1 MSRISKLFEPNQICF
16 HTMSPD
22 EGGCVLLYFHSVS
35 ASEGCPISIVLPSYF
50 HSIFPYF
57 CPMNYLSVENL
68 SKAFGE
74 RKLFSNISFGISQ
87 GQKIALVGIN
97 GAGKSTLMK
106 IIMGL
111 EIPDTG
117 QVALN
122 NTVKIA
128 YVHQNPVFDSNLSIY
143 QTIFDQSNSEVLR
156 VIEEYHKAMLDSERG
171 IDNSDKMAKLFEQMD
186 ALQAWDFEYQV
197 KEVLGKLGLHDTD
210 LPVGN
215 LSGGQRK
222 RVALAKA
229 ILEKPDLLLLDE
241 PTNHLDLET
250 IEWLEDYLA
259 KANLAIFMVTHDR
272 YFLEK
277 VTNEILELDQGKIH
291 RYQGNYGYF
300 LDKKAERMQIEDI
313 EIEKAKSLY
322 KKELDWIRRQPKARG
337 TKAKYRVDAFEET
350 KEKAFTKREERD
362 IELSVS
368 TQRLGNKILEID
380 KISKS
385 YGEKKLI
392 EEFSYIF
399 KKKDRIGIVGP
410 NGAGKTTFL
419 QMITGLIEP
428 DQGKVTQGQTTL
440 FGYYRQ
446 EEDRFDEE
454 KRLIDVVKEV
464 AEVVTLNKGQTITVG
479 QFLNQFG
486 FPPKQ
491 QFTPIGKMSGG
502 ERRRLQLLMVL
513 IRNPN
518 FLILDEPTNDLD
530 LMTLNILE
538 EFLDTFPGCLIIVSH
553 DRYFMDRL
561 VEHLFVF
568 EGEGV
573 IRDFPGNYTDYREW
587 EKEESTKYQVSSTKT
602 IEARDK
608 SQETKEEKKV
618 EEAEKSVSKIKASYK
633 QKQEFKKTNEQIAKL
648 EGEKEKI
655 TAQIG
660 AGIEDHEELLKLSN
674 RIAEIDSELEGLE
687 MIWLEL
693 SELEGI
699 ED

>member
-1 MSRISKLFEPNQICF
+1 
-16 HTMSPD
+16 
-22 EGGCVLLYFHSVS
+22 
-35 ASEGCPISIVLPSYF
+35 
-50 HSIFPYF
+50 
-57 CPMNYLSVENL
+57 
-68 SKAFGE
+68 
-74 RKLFSNISFGISQ
+74 
-87 GQKIALVGIN
+87 
-97 GAGKSTLMK
+97 MK

-111 EIPDTG
+111 EIPETG

-122 NTVKIA
+122 QSVKIA
-128 YVHQNPVFDSNLSIY
+128 YVHQNPVFEANLSIY
-143 QTIFDQSNSEVLR
+143 QTIFDQSNSEILQ
-156 VIEEYHKAMLDSERG
+156 VIESYHKAMLDAERG
-171 IDNSDKMAKLFEQMD
+171 IDNSDQMSKLFEKMD

-197 KEVLGKLGLHDTD
+197 KEVLGKLGLHDTE

-250 IEWLEDYLA
+250 IEWLEDYLS
-259 KANLAIFMVTHDR
+259 KANLALFMVTHDR

-362 IELSVS
+362 IELTVS
-368 TQRLGNKILEID
+368 TQRLGNKILEIEKIGKSFDD
-380 KISKS
+380 KTLVKD
-385 YGEKKLI
+385 
-392 EEFSYIF
+392 FSYIF
-399 KKKDRIGIVGP
+399 KKKDRIGIIGP

-419 QMITGLIEP
+419 KMITGLLDP
-428 DQGKVTQGQTTL
+428 DQGKVTAGQTTA

-454 KRLIDVVKEV
+454 KRLIDVVKDI
-464 AEVVTLNKGQTITVG
+464 AEVVVLDKGQTITVS
-479 QFLNQFG
+479 QFLTQFG

-502 ERRRLQLLMVL
+502 ERRRLQLLLVL
-513 IRNPN
+513 IKNPN

-573 IRDFPGNYTDYREW
+573 IRDFPGNYTDFREW
-587 EKEESTKYQVSSTKT
+587 EAENEDQKT
-602 IEARDK
+602 TTGT
-608 SQETKEEKKV
+608 QPKV
-618 EEAEKSVSKIKASYK
+618 EPKTEPVVLPEISGAASPKLKASYK
-633 QKQEFKKTNEQIAKL
+633 QKQEFKQLNDTIAKL
-648 EGEKEKI
+648 EAEKATVTEQITVGTADVSQLLTWTNRLQAIDGEL
-655 TAQIG
+655 
-660 AGIEDHEELLKLSN
+660 EELELS
-674 RIAEIDSELEGLE
+674 
-687 MIWLEL
+687 WLEL
-693 SELEGI
+693 SELDGI
-699 ED
+699 SD

>member
-1 MSRISKLFEPNQICF
+1 
-16 HTMSPD
+16 
-22 EGGCVLLYFHSVS
+22 VLEDLGTLYFVL
-35 ASEGCPISIVLPSYF
+35 GTTVLISTLF
-50 HSIFPYF
+50 LLALFFPYF
-57 CPMNYLSVENL
+57 CGMNYLSVENL

-74 RKLFSNISFGISQ
+74 RKLFSNISFGIAQ

-122 NTVKIA
+122 QSVKIA
-128 YVHQNPVFDSNLSIY
+128 YVHQNPVFEANLSIY
-143 QTIFDQSNSEVLR
+143 QTIFDQSNSEILQ
-156 VIEEYHKAMLDSERG
+156 VIESYHKAMLDAERG
-171 IDNSDKMAKLFEQMD
+171 VDNSDQMSKLFEKMD

-197 KEVLGKLGLHDTD
+197 KEVLGKLGLHDTE

-250 IEWLEDYLA
+250 IEWLEDYLS
-259 KANLAIFMVTHDR
+259 KANLALFMVTHDR

-362 IELSVS
+362 IELTVS
-368 TQRLGNKILEID
+368 TQRLGNKILEIEKIGKSFDD
-380 KISKS
+380 KTLVKD
-385 YGEKKLI
+385 
-392 EEFSYIF
+392 FSYIF
-399 KKKDRIGIVGP
+399 KKKDRIGIIGP

-419 QMITGLIEP
+419 KMITGLLDP
-428 DQGKVTQGQTTL
+428 DQGKVTAGQTTA

-454 KRLIDVVKEV
+454 KRLIDVVKDI
-464 AEVVTLNKGQTITVG
+464 AEVVVLDKGQTITVS
-479 QFLNQFG
+479 QFLTQFG

-502 ERRRLQLLMVL
+502 ERRRLQLLLVL
-513 IRNPN
+513 IKNPN

-568 EGEGV
+568 EGEGL
-573 IRDFPGNYTDYREW
+573 IRDFPGNYTDFREW
-587 EKEESTKYQVSSTKT
+587 EAENEDQKT
-602 IEARDK
+602 TTGT
-608 SQETKEEKKV
+608 QPKV
-618 EEAEKSVSKIKASYK
+618 EPKTEPVAIPEISGAASPKLKASYK
-633 QKQEFKKTNEQIAKL
+633 QKQEFKQLNETIAKL
-648 EGEKEKI
+648 EAEKATITEQITVGTADVSQLLTWTIRLQAIDGEL
-655 TAQIG
+655 
-660 AGIEDHEELLKLSN
+660 EELELS
-674 RIAEIDSELEGLE
+674 
-687 MIWLEL
+687 WLEL
-693 SELEGI
+693 SELDGI
-699 ED
+699 TD

>member
-1 MSRISKLFEPNQICF
+1 
-16 HTMSPD
+16 
-22 EGGCVLLYFHSVS
+22 
-35 ASEGCPISIVLPSYF
+35 
-50 HSIFPYF
+50 
-57 CPMNYLSVENL
+57 MNYLSVENL

-74 RKLFSNISFGISQ
+74 RKLFSNISFGIAQ

-106 IIMGL
+106 IIMGQ
-111 EIPDTG
+111 EIADTG

-122 NTVKIA
+122 QSVKIA
-128 YVHQNPVFDSNLSIY
+128 YVHQNPVFESNLSIY
-143 QTIFDQSNSEVLR
+143 QTIFDQSNSEILQ
-156 VIEEYHKAMLDSERG
+156 VIEAYHKAMVDAERG
-171 IDNSDKMAKLFEQMD
+171 IDNSDQMSKLFEKMD

-197 KEVLGKLGLHDTD
+197 KEVLGKLGLHDTE

-250 IEWLEDYLA
+250 IEWLEDYLS
-259 KANLAIFMVTHDR
+259 KANLALFMVTHDR

-362 IELSVS
+362 IELTVS
-368 TQRLGNKILEID
+368 TQRLGNKILEIE
-380 KISKS
+380 KISKAFDD
-385 YGEKKLI
+385 KTLVKD
-392 EEFSYIF
+392 FSYVF
-399 KKKDRIGIVGP
+399 KKKDRIGIIGP

-419 QMITGLIEP
+419 KMITGLLDP
-428 DQGKVTQGQTTL
+428 DKGKVTAGQTTA

-454 KRLIDVVKEV
+454 KRLIDVVKEI
-464 AEVVTLNKGQTITVG
+464 AEVVVLDKGQTITVS
-479 QFLNQFG
+479 QFLTQFG
-486 FPPKQ
+486 FPAKQ

-502 ERRRLQLLMVL
+502 ERRRLQLLLVL
-513 IRNPN
+513 IKNPN

-587 EKEESTKYQVSSTKT
+587 EEENADQKAGPSTQP
-602 IEARDK
+602 
-608 SQETKEEKKV
+608 KV
-618 EEAEKSVSKIKASYK
+618 ESKSVQVEVPVIQEVASPKLKASYK
-633 QKQEFKKTNEQIAKL
+633 QKQEFKKVNETIAQLEAEKATLTDQITVGTSDVNLLLTWTNRLQGID
-648 EGEKEKI
+648 GEL
-655 TAQIG
+655 
-660 AGIEDHEELLKLSN
+660 EELELS
-674 RIAEIDSELEGLE
+674 
-687 MIWLEL
+687 WLEL
-693 SELEGI
+693 SELDGI
-699 ED
+699 SD

>member
-1 MSRISKLFEPNQICF
+1 
-16 HTMSPD
+16 
-22 EGGCVLLYFHSVS
+22 
-35 ASEGCPISIVLPSYF
+35 
-50 HSIFPYF
+50 
-57 CPMNYLSVENL
+57 MNYLSVENL

-74 RKLFSNISFGISQ
+74 RKLFTNISFGIAQ

-106 IIMGL
+106 IIMGQ

-122 NTVKIA
+122 QSVKIA
-128 YVHQNPVFDSNLSIY
+128 YVHQNPVFESNLSIY
-143 QTIFDQSNSEVLR
+143 QTIFDQSNSEILK
-156 VIEEYHKAMLDSERG
+156 VIESYHKAMLDAERG
-171 IDNSDKMAKLFEQMD
+171 VDNSDLMSALFEKMD

-197 KEVLGKLGLHDTD
+197 KEVLGKLGLHDTE

-250 IEWLEDYLA
+250 IEWLEDYLS
-259 KANLAIFMVTHDR
+259 KANLALFMVTHDR

-362 IELSVS
+362 IELTVS
-368 TQRLGNKILEID
+368 SQRLGNKILEIE
-380 KISKS
+380 KISKAFDA
-385 YGEKKLI
+385 KTLVKD
-392 EEFSYIF
+392 FSYIF
-399 KKKDRIGIVGP
+399 KKKDRIGIIGP

-419 QMITGLIEP
+419 KMITGLLDP
-428 DQGKVTQGQTTL
+428 DQGKVTAGQTTA

-454 KRLIDVVKEV
+454 KRLIDVVKEI
-464 AEVVTLNKGQTITVG
+464 AEVVVLAKGQTITVS
-479 QFLNQFG
+479 QFLTQFG

-502 ERRRLQLLMVL
+502 ERRRLQLLLVL
-513 IRNPN
+513 IKNPN

-573 IRDFPGNYTDYREW
+573 IRDFPGNYTDFREW
-587 EKEESTKYQVSSTKT
+587 EEENAEQKASSS
-602 IEARDK
+602 A
-608 SQETKEEKKV
+608 QPKV
-618 EEAEKSVSKIKASYK
+618 EPKPVQVKASVIQEAASPKLKASYK
-633 QKQEFKKTNEQIAKL
+633 QKQEFKQLNETIAKL
-648 EGEKEKI
+648 EVEKATI
-655 TAQIG
+655 TDQITEG
-660 AGIEDHEELLKLSN
+660 TPDVNQLLNWTTRLQGIDEEL
-674 RIAEIDSELEGLE
+674 EELELS
-687 MIWLEL
+687 WLEL
-693 SELEGI
+693 SDLDGI
-699 ED
+699 TD

>member
-1 MSRISKLFEPNQICF
+1 
-16 HTMSPD
+16 
-22 EGGCVLLYFHSVS
+22 
-35 ASEGCPISIVLPSYF
+35 
-50 HSIFPYF
+50 
-57 CPMNYLSVENL
+57 MNYLSVENL

-117 QVALN
+117 QVGTN
-122 NTVKIA
+122 QQVKVA
-128 YVHQNPVFDSNLSIY
+128 YVHQNPVFEGTMSIY
-143 QTIFDQSNSEVLR
+143 QTIFDQSNSEVLK
-156 VIEEYHKAMLDSERG
+156 VIEDYHKAMLEAERG
-171 IDNSDKMAKLFEQMD
+171 IDNSDKMSVLFEKMD
-186 ALQAWDFEYQV
+186 AFQAWDFEYQV

-210 LPVGN
+210 LPVGT

-259 KANLAIFMVTHDR
+259 KANLALFMVTHDR

-300 LDKKAERMQIEDI
+300 LDKKEERMEIEDI
-313 EIEKAKSLY
+313 ELEKAKSLY
-322 KKELDWIRRQPKARG
+322 KKELDWIRRQPKARS
-337 TKAKYRVDAFEET
+337 TKAKYRVDAFEDT
-350 KEKAFTKREERD
+350 KEKASQKREERD
-362 IELSVS
+362 IQLTVT
-368 TQRLGNKILEID
+368 TQRLGNKIIEID
-380 KISKS
+380 KLQKS
-385 YGEKKLI
+385 FGDKPI
-392 EEFSYIF
+392 VNDFSYTF

-419 QMITGLIEP
+419 NMITGQLAP
-428 DQGKVTQGQTTL
+428 DSGTVAIGQTTA
-440 FGYYRQ
+440 FGYYKQ
-446 EEDRFDEE
+446 EEGSFDEE
-454 KRLIDVVKEV
+454 KRLIDIVKEV
-464 AEVVTLNKGQTITVG
+464 AEVVTIAGGATITIS
-479 QFLNQFG
+479 QFLTQFG

-491 QFTPIGKMSGG
+491 QHTPIAKLSGG

-513 IRNPN
+513 IKNPN

-530 LMTLNILE
+530 LMTLNTLE

-568 EGEGV
+568 EGEGE
-573 IRDFPGNYTDYREW
+573 ISDFPGNYSEFRET
-587 EKEESTKYQVSSTKT
+587 E
-602 IEARDK
+602 K
-608 SQETKEEKKV
+608 SQESRTKSQEFRTKSQEEKTQATSSKNQDAEAKV
-618 EEAEKSVSKIKASYK
+618 SAPTKAKASFK
-633 QKQEFKKTNEQIAKL
+633 QKQEFKEVNASIAKL
-648 EGEKEKI
+648 EKEKSVI
-655 TAQIG
+655 TEKIS
-660 AGIEDHEELLKLSN
+660 AGIDDHEELIKQSN
-674 RIAEIDSELEGLE
+674 RMGEINAELEELE
-687 MIWLEL
+687 LTWLEL
-693 SELEGI
+693 SELDGI
-699 ED
+699 E

>member
-1 MSRISKLFEPNQICF
+1 
-16 HTMSPD
+16 
-22 EGGCVLLYFHSVS
+22 
-35 ASEGCPISIVLPSYF
+35 
-50 HSIFPYF
+50 
-57 CPMNYLSVENL
+57 MNYLSVENL

-74 RKLFSNISFGISQ
+74 RKLFSNISFGIAQ

-106 IIMGL
+106 IIMGQ
-111 EIPDTG
+111 EIADTG

-122 NTVKIA
+122 QSVKIA
-128 YVHQNPVFDSNLSIY
+128 YVHQNPVFESNLSIY
-143 QTIFDQSNSEVLR
+143 QTIFDQSNSEILQ
-156 VIEEYHKAMLDSERG
+156 VIEAYHKAMLDAERG
-171 IDNSDKMAKLFEQMD
+171 IDNSNEMSTLFEKMD

-197 KEVLGKLGLHDTD
+197 KEVLGKLGLHDTE

-250 IEWLEDYLA
+250 IEWLEDYLS
-259 KANLAIFMVTHDR
+259 KANLALFMVTHDR

-362 IELSVS
+362 IELTVS
-368 TQRLGNKILEID
+368 TQRLGNKILEIE
-380 KISKS
+380 KISKAFDD
-385 YGEKKLI
+385 KTLVKD
-392 EEFSYIF
+392 FSYIF
-399 KKKDRIGIVGP
+399 KKKDRIGIIGP

-419 QMITGLIEP
+419 KMITGLLDP
-428 DQGKVTQGQTTL
+428 DQGKVTAGQTTA

-454 KRLIDVVKEV
+454 KRLIDVVKEI
-464 AEVVTLNKGQTITVG
+464 AEVVVLDKGQTITVS
-479 QFLNQFG
+479 QFLTQFG

-502 ERRRLQLLMVL
+502 ERRRLQLLLVL
-513 IRNPN
+513 IKNPN

-587 EKEESTKYQVSSTKT
+587 EEENADQKASPSTQPKIESKPVQV
-602 IEARDK
+602 EAPVV
-608 SQETKEEKKV
+608 QEVASPKL
-618 EEAEKSVSKIKASYK
+618 KASYK
-633 QKQEFKKTNEQIAKL
+633 QKQEFKKVNDTIAQLEAEKATLTDQITVGTPDVNL
-648 EGEKEKI
+648 LLTWTTRLQVIDGEL
-655 TAQIG
+655 
-660 AGIEDHEELLKLSN
+660 EELELS
-674 RIAEIDSELEGLE
+674 
-687 MIWLEL
+687 WLEL
-693 SELEGI
+693 SDLDGI
-699 ED
+699 SD

>member
-1 MSRISKLFEPNQICF
+1 
-16 HTMSPD
+16 
-22 EGGCVLLYFHSVS
+22 
-35 ASEGCPISIVLPSYF
+35 
-50 HSIFPYF
+50 
-57 CPMNYLSVENL
+57 MNYLSVENL

-106 IIMGL
+106 IIMGQ
-111 EIPDTG
+111 EIADTG
-117 QVALN
+117 QVGIN
-122 NTVKIA
+122 NSVKIA
-128 YVHQNPVFDSNLSIY
+128 YVHQNPVFDSNLNIY

-156 VIEEYHKAMLDSERG
+156 VIEDYHKAMLDSERG
-171 IDNSDKMAKLFEQMD
+171 IDNSAQMSKLFEKMD

-197 KEVLGKLGLHDTD
+197 KEVLGKLGLHDTE

-250 IEWLEDYLA
+250 IEWLEDYLV
-259 KANLAIFMVTHDR
+259 KANLSIFMVTHDR
-272 YFLEK
+272 YFLDK
-277 VTNEILELDQGKIH
+277 VCNEILELDQGKIH

-300 LDKKAERMQIEDI
+300 LDKKAERLQIEDI

-385 YGEKKLI
+385 FDDKTLVKD
-392 EEFSYIF
+392 FSYIF

-419 QMITGLIEP
+419 KMITGLLDP
-428 DQGKVTQGQTTL
+428 DAGKISVGQTTA

-464 AEVVTLNKGQTITVG
+464 AEVVVLDKGQTITVS
-479 QFLNQFG
+479 QFLTQFG

-513 IRNPN
+513 IKNPN

-568 EGEGV
+568 EGEGK
-573 IRDFPGNYTDYREW
+573 IKDFPGNYTDFREW
-587 EKEESTKYQVSSTKT
+587 EKENQLEDRVQK
-602 IEARDK
+602 IE
-608 SQETKEEKKV
+608 EPKV
-618 EEAEKSVSKIKASYK
+618 EKQESRSEKQESAPKVKASFK
-633 QKQEFKKTNEQIAKL
+633 QKQEFKKINETITKL
-648 EGEKEKI
+648 EGEKSTI
-655 TAQIG
+655 TDQIS
-660 AGIEDHEELLKLSN
+660 AGTSDVNQLMTWTNRLQAIGRELEEL
-674 RIAEIDSELEGLE
+674 ELA
-687 MIWLEL
+687 WLEL
-693 SELEGI
+693 SELDGI

>member
-1 MSRISKLFEPNQICF
+1 
-16 HTMSPD
+16 
-22 EGGCVLLYFHSVS
+22 
-35 ASEGCPISIVLPSYF
+35 
-50 HSIFPYF
+50 
-57 CPMNYLSVENL
+57 MNYLSVENL

-111 EIPDTG
+111 EIADTG

-122 NTVKIA
+122 QSVKIA
-128 YVHQNPVFDSNLSIY
+128 YVHQNPVFEANLSIY

-156 VIEEYHKAMLDSERG
+156 VIEDYHKAMLDAEAG
-171 IDNSDKMAKLFEQMD
+171 IDNSDKMAKLFEKMD

-197 KEVLGKLGLHDTD
+197 KEVLGKLGLHDTE
-210 LPVGN
+210 LPVGT

-259 KANLAIFMVTHDR
+259 KANLSIFMVTHDR

-362 IELSVS
+362 IELTVS

-385 YGEKKLI
+385 FDEKTLVKD
-392 EEFSYIF
+392 FSYIF

-419 QMITGLIEP
+419 KMITGLLDP
-428 DQGKVTQGQTTL
+428 DAGKVTVGQTTA

-464 AEVVTLNKGQTITVG
+464 AEVVVLDKGQTITVS
-479 QFLNQFG
+479 QFLTQFG

-513 IRNPN
+513 IKNPN

-573 IRDFPGNYTDYREW
+573 IRDFPGNYTDFREW
-587 EKEESTKYQVSSTKT
+587 EKENQD
-602 IEARDK
+602 ARPK
-608 SQETKEEKKV
+608 SQEASIKTVEPKAEPKV
-618 EEAEKSVSKIKASYK
+618 EKQEAAPKVKASYK
-633 QKQEFKKTNEQIAKL
+633 QKQEFKKTNETIAKL
-648 EGEKEKI
+648 EAEKS
-655 TAQIG
+655 TLTDQIA
-660 AGIEDHEELLKLSN
+660 AGTSDMNQLMTWSN
-674 RIAEIDSELEGLE
+674 RLQAIDSELEELE
-687 MIWLEL
+687 LAWLEL
-693 SELEGI
+693 SELDGI
-699 ED
+699 DD

>member
-1 MSRISKLFEPNQICF
+1 
-16 HTMSPD
+16 
-22 EGGCVLLYFHSVS
+22 
-35 ASEGCPISIVLPSYF
+35 
-50 HSIFPYF
+50 
-57 CPMNYLSVENL
+57 MNYLSVENL

-74 RKLFSNISFGISQ
+74 RKLFSNISFGIAQ

-106 IIMGL
+106 IIMGQ
-111 EIPDTG
+111 EIADTG

-122 NTVKIA
+122 QSVKIA
-128 YVHQNPVFDSNLSIY
+128 YVHQNPVFESNLSIY
-143 QTIFDQSNSEVLR
+143 QTIFDQSNSEILQ
-156 VIEEYHKAMLDSERG
+156 VIEAYHKAMLDAERG
-171 IDNSDKMAKLFEQMD
+171 VDNSDEMSKLFEKMD

-197 KEVLGKLGLHDTD
+197 KEVLGKLGLHDTE

-222 RVALAKA
+222 RVALATA

-250 IEWLEDYLA
+250 IEWLEEYLS
-259 KANLAIFMVTHDR
+259 KANLALFMVTHDR

-362 IELSVS
+362 IELTVS
-368 TQRLGNKILEID
+368 TQRLGNKILEIE

-385 YGEKKLI
+385 FDDKTLVKD
-392 EEFSYIF
+392 FSYIF
-399 KKKDRIGIVGP
+399 KKKDRIGIIGP

-419 QMITGLIEP
+419 KMITGLLDP
-428 DQGKVTQGQTTL
+428 DQGKVTAGQTTA

-454 KRLIDVVKEV
+454 KRLIDVVKDI
-464 AEVVTLNKGQTITVG
+464 AEVVVLDKGQTISVS
-479 QFLNQFG
+479 QFLTQFG

-502 ERRRLQLLMVL
+502 ERRRLQLLLVL
-513 IRNPN
+513 IKNPN

-573 IRDFPGNYTDYREW
+573 IRDFPGNYTDFREW
-587 EKEESTKYQVSSTKT
+587 DEDRKLAGPEKKQEKELPSAASTPASSNSP
-602 IEARDK
+602 A
-608 SQETKEEKKV
+608 KV
-618 EEAEKSVSKIKASYK
+618 KASYK
-633 QKQEFKKTNEQIAKL
+633 QKQEFKEINETIAKL
-648 EGEKEKI
+648 EAEKAKI
-655 TAQIG
+655 TEQITIG
-660 AGIEDHEELLKLSN
+660 TADVSQLLTWTNRLQAIDGELEELELS
-674 RIAEIDSELEGLE
+674 
-687 MIWLEL
+687 WLEL
-693 SELEGI
+693 SELDGI
-699 ED
+699 TD

>member
-1 MSRISKLFEPNQICF
+1 
-16 HTMSPD
+16 
-22 EGGCVLLYFHSVS
+22 
-35 ASEGCPISIVLPSYF
+35 
-50 HSIFPYF
+50 
-57 CPMNYLSVENL
+57 
-68 SKAFGE
+68 
-74 RKLFSNISFGISQ
+74 
-87 GQKIALVGIN
+87 
-97 GAGKSTLMK
+97 
-106 IIMGL
+106 
-111 EIPDTG
+111 
-117 QVALN
+117 
-122 NTVKIA
+122 
-128 YVHQNPVFDSNLSIY
+128 VHQHPVFEANLSIY
-143 QTIFDQSNSEVLR
+143 QTIFDQSNSEILQ
-156 VIEEYHKAMLDSERG
+156 VIEAYHKAMIDAERG
-171 IDNSDKMAKLFEQMD
+171 IDNSDQMSKLFEKMD

-197 KEVLGKLGLHDTD
+197 KEVLGKLGLHDTE

-250 IEWLEDYLA
+250 IEWLEDYLS
-259 KANLAIFMVTHDR
+259 KANLALFMVTHDR

-362 IELSVS
+362 IELTVS
-368 TQRLGNKILEID
+368 TQRLGNKILEIEKIGKSFDD
-380 KISKS
+380 KTLVKD
-385 YGEKKLI
+385 
-392 EEFSYIF
+392 FSYIF
-399 KKKDRIGIVGP
+399 KKKDRIGIIGP

-419 QMITGLIEP
+419 KMITGLLDP
-428 DQGKVTQGQTTL
+428 DQGKVTAGQTTA

-454 KRLIDVVKEV
+454 KRLIDVVKDI
-464 AEVVTLNKGQTITVG
+464 AEVVVLDKGQTITVS
-479 QFLNQFG
+479 QFLTQFG

-502 ERRRLQLLMVL
+502 ERRRLQLLLVL
-513 IRNPN
+513 IKNPN

-573 IRDFPGNYTDYREW
+573 IRDFPGNYTDFREW
-587 EKEESTKYQVSSTKT
+587 ESENEDQKT
-602 IEARDK
+602 TIGT
-608 SQETKEEKKV
+608 QPKV
-618 EEAEKSVSKIKASYK
+618 EPKPEPVVLPEISGAASPKLKASYK
-633 QKQEFKKTNEQIAKL
+633 QKQEFKQLNETIAKL
-648 EGEKEKI
+648 EAEKATITEQITVGTADVSQLLTWTNRLQAIDGEL
-655 TAQIG
+655 
-660 AGIEDHEELLKLSN
+660 EELELS
-674 RIAEIDSELEGLE
+674 
-687 MIWLEL
+687 WLEL
-693 SELEGI
+693 SELDGI
-699 ED
+699 TD

>member
-1 MSRISKLFEPNQICF
+1 
-16 HTMSPD
+16 
-22 EGGCVLLYFHSVS
+22 
-35 ASEGCPISIVLPSYF
+35 
-50 HSIFPYF
+50 
-57 CPMNYLSVENL
+57 MNYLSVENL

-74 RKLFSNISFGISQ
+74 RKLFSNISFGIAQ

-122 NTVKIA
+122 QSVKIA
-128 YVHQNPVFDSNLSIY
+128 YVHQNPVFESNLSIY
-143 QTIFDQSNSEVLR
+143 QTIFDQSNSEILQ
-156 VIEEYHKAMLDSERG
+156 VIESYHKAMLDAERG
-171 IDNSDKMAKLFEQMD
+171 IDNSDQMSKLFEKMD

-197 KEVLGKLGLHDTD
+197 KEVLGKLGLHDTE
-210 LPVGN
+210 LAVGN

-250 IEWLEDYLA
+250 IEWLEDYLS
-259 KANLAIFMVTHDR
+259 KANLALFMVTHDR

-362 IELSVS
+362 IELTVS
-368 TQRLGNKILEID
+368 TQRLGNKILEIE
-380 KISKS
+380 KISKAFDD
-385 YGEKKLI
+385 KTLVKD
-392 EEFSYIF
+392 FSYIF
-399 KKKDRIGIVGP
+399 KKKDRIGIIGP

-419 QMITGLIEP
+419 KMITGLLDP
-428 DQGKVTQGQTTL
+428 DQGKVTAGQTTA

-454 KRLIDVVKEV
+454 KRLIDVVKEI
-464 AEVVTLNKGQTITVG
+464 AEVVVLDKGQTITVS
-479 QFLNQFG
+479 QFLTQFG

-502 ERRRLQLLMVL
+502 ERRRLQLLLVL
-513 IRNPN
+513 IKNPN

-573 IRDFPGNYTDYREW
+573 IRDFPGNYTDFREW
-587 EKEESTKYQVSSTKT
+587 EEENADQKANPSTQP
-602 IEARDK
+602 
-608 SQETKEEKKV
+608 KV
-618 EEAEKSVSKIKASYK
+618 EPKPAQVEVPVIQEVASPKLKASYK
-633 QKQEFKKTNEQIAKL
+633 QKQEFKKVNETIAQLEAEKATLTDQITVGTPDVNL
-648 EGEKEKI
+648 LLTWTTRLQVIDGEL
-655 TAQIG
+655 
-660 AGIEDHEELLKLSN
+660 EELELS
-674 RIAEIDSELEGLE
+674 
-687 MIWLEL
+687 WLEL
-693 SELEGI
+693 SDLDGI
-699 ED
+699 AD

>member
-1 MSRISKLFEPNQICF
+1 
-16 HTMSPD
+16 
-22 EGGCVLLYFHSVS
+22 
-35 ASEGCPISIVLPSYF
+35 
-50 HSIFPYF
+50 
-57 CPMNYLSVENL
+57 MNYLSVENL

-106 IIMGL
+106 IIMGQ
-111 EIPDTG
+111 EIADTG
-117 QVALN
+117 QVGIN
-122 NTVKIA
+122 NSVKIA
-128 YVHQNPVFDSNLSIY
+128 YVHQNPVFDSNLNIY

-156 VIEEYHKAMLDSERG
+156 VIEDYHKAMLDSERG
-171 IDNSDKMAKLFEQMD
+171 IDNSAQMSKLFEKMD

-197 KEVLGKLGLHDTD
+197 KEVLGKLGLHDTE

-259 KANLAIFMVTHDR
+259 KANLSIFMVTHDR
-272 YFLEK
+272 YFLDK
-277 VTNEILELDQGKIH
+277 VCNEILELDQGKIH

-300 LDKKAERMQIEDI
+300 LDKKAERLQIEDI

-362 IELSVS
+362 IELTVS

-380 KISKS
+380 KIGKS
-385 YGEKKLI
+385 FDDKTLVKD
-392 EEFSYIF
+392 FSYIF

-419 QMITGLIEP
+419 KMITGLLEP
-428 DQGKVTQGQTTL
+428 DAGKIAVGQTTA

-464 AEVVTLNKGQTITVG
+464 EEVVVLDKGQTITVS
-479 QFLNQFG
+479 QFLTQFG

-513 IRNPN
+513 IKNPN

-538 EFLDTFPGCLIIVSH
+538 EFLDDFPGCLIIVSH

-573 IRDFPGNYTDYREW
+573 IRDFPGNYTDFREW
-587 EKEESTKYQVSSTKT
+587 EKENQSEDRSPKT
-602 IEARDK
+602 
-608 SQETKEEKKV
+608 
-618 EEAEKSVSKIKASYK
+618 EEAKSEKQESRIEKQESAPKVKASYK
-633 QKQEFKKTNEQIAKL
+633 QKQEFKKINESIAKL
-648 EGEKEKI
+648 EGEKATI
-655 TAQIG
+655 TDQIA
-660 AGIEDHEELLKLSN
+660 AGTSDVNQLMTWTNRLQAIDGELEEL
-674 RIAEIDSELEGLE
+674 ELA
-687 MIWLEL
+687 WLEL
-693 SELEGI
+693 SELDGI
-699 ED
+699 AD

>member
-1 MSRISKLFEPNQICF
+1 
-16 HTMSPD
+16 
-22 EGGCVLLYFHSVS
+22 
-35 ASEGCPISIVLPSYF
+35 
-50 HSIFPYF
+50 
-57 CPMNYLSVENL
+57 MNYLSVENL

-74 RKLFSNISFGISQ
+74 RKLFSNISFGIAQ

-122 NTVKIA
+122 QSVKIA
-128 YVHQNPVFDSNLSIY
+128 YVHQNPVFESNLSIY
-143 QTIFDQSNSEVLR
+143 HTIFDQSNSEILQ
-156 VIEEYHKAMLDSERG
+156 VIESYHKAMLDAERG
-171 IDNSDKMAKLFEQMD
+171 IDNSDQMTKLFEKMD

-197 KEVLGKLGLHDTD
+197 KEVLGKLGLHDTE

-250 IEWLEDYLA
+250 IEWLEDYLS
-259 KANLAIFMVTHDR
+259 KANLALFMVTHDR

-362 IELSVS
+362 IELTVS
-368 TQRLGNKILEID
+368 TQRLGNKILEIE
-380 KISKS
+380 KISKAFDD
-385 YGEKKLI
+385 KTLVKD
-392 EEFSYIF
+392 FSYIF
-399 KKKDRIGIVGP
+399 KKKDRIGIIGP

-419 QMITGLIEP
+419 KMITGLLDP
-428 DQGKVTQGQTTL
+428 DQGKVTAGQTTA

-454 KRLIDVVKEV
+454 KRLIDVVKEI
-464 AEVVTLNKGQTITVG
+464 AEVVVLDKGQTITVS
-479 QFLNQFG
+479 QFLTQFG

-502 ERRRLQLLMVL
+502 ERRRLQLLLVL
-513 IRNPN
+513 IKNPN

-538 EFLDTFPGCLIIVSH
+538 EFLDSFPGCLIIVSH

-573 IRDFPGNYTDYREW
+573 IRDFPGNYTDFREW
-587 EKEESTKYQVSSTKT
+587 ETENEDQKDSPSTQP
-602 IEARDK
+602 
-608 SQETKEEKKV
+608 KV
-618 EEAEKSVSKIKASYK
+618 EPKSVQVEVPLSHESSAPKLKASYK
-633 QKQEFKKTNEQIAKL
+633 QKQEFKQLNDTIAKL
-648 EGEKEKI
+648 EAEKATLTDQITVGTPDVGLLLTWTTRLQAIDGEL
-655 TAQIG
+655 
-660 AGIEDHEELLKLSN
+660 EELELS
-674 RIAEIDSELEGLE
+674 
-687 MIWLEL
+687 WLEL
-693 SELEGI
+693 SELDGI
-699 ED
+699 AD

>member
-1 MSRISKLFEPNQICF
+1 
-16 HTMSPD
+16 
-22 EGGCVLLYFHSVS
+22 
-35 ASEGCPISIVLPSYF
+35 
-50 HSIFPYF
+50 
-57 CPMNYLSVENL
+57 MNYLSVENL

-74 RKLFSNISFGISQ
+74 RKLFSNISFGIAQ

-122 NTVKIA
+122 QSVKIA
-128 YVHQNPVFDSNLSIY
+128 YVHQNPVFEANLSIY
-143 QTIFDQSNSEVLR
+143 QTIFDQSNSEILQ
-156 VIEEYHKAMLDSERG
+156 VIEAYHKAMLDAERG
-171 IDNSDKMAKLFEQMD
+171 VDNADQMSKLFEKMD

-197 KEVLGKLGLHDTD
+197 KEVLGKLGLHDTE

-250 IEWLEDYLA
+250 IEWLEDYLS
-259 KANLAIFMVTHDR
+259 KANLALFMVTHDR

-277 VTNEILELDQGKIH
+277 VTNEILELDQGKVH

-362 IELSVS
+362 IELTVS
-368 TQRLGNKILEID
+368 TQRLGNKILEIEKIGKSFDD
-380 KISKS
+380 KTLVKD
-385 YGEKKLI
+385 
-392 EEFSYIF
+392 FSYIF
-399 KKKDRIGIVGP
+399 KKKDRIGIIGP

-419 QMITGLIEP
+419 KMITGLLDP
-428 DQGKVTQGQTTL
+428 DQGKVTAGQTTA

-454 KRLIDVVKEV
+454 KRLIDVVKDI
-464 AEVVTLNKGQTITVG
+464 AEVVVLDKGQTITVS
-479 QFLNQFG
+479 QFLTQFG

-502 ERRRLQLLMVL
+502 ERRRLQLLLVL
-513 IRNPN
+513 IKNPN

-573 IRDFPGNYTDYREW
+573 IRDFPGNYTDFREW
-587 EKEESTKYQVSSTKT
+587 EAENEDQKT
-602 IEARDK
+602 TTGT
-608 SQETKEEKKV
+608 QPKV
-618 EEAEKSVSKIKASYK
+618 EPKTEFVVLPEISGAASPKLKASYK
-633 QKQEFKKTNEQIAKL
+633 QKQEFKQLNETIAKL
-648 EGEKEKI
+648 EAEKATITEQITVGTADVSQLLTWTNRLQAIDGEL
-655 TAQIG
+655 
-660 AGIEDHEELLKLSN
+660 EELELS
-674 RIAEIDSELEGLE
+674 
-687 MIWLEL
+687 WLEL
-693 SELEGI
+693 SELDGI
-699 ED
+699 TD

>member
-1 MSRISKLFEPNQICF
+1 
-16 HTMSPD
+16 
-22 EGGCVLLYFHSVS
+22 
-35 ASEGCPISIVLPSYF
+35 
-50 HSIFPYF
+50 
-57 CPMNYLSVENL
+57 MNYLSVENL

-74 RKLFSNISFGISQ
+74 RKLFSNISFGIAQ

-122 NTVKIA
+122 QSVKIA
-128 YVHQNPVFDSNLSIY
+128 YVHQNPVFESNLSIY
-143 QTIFDQSNSEVLR
+143 QTIFDQSNSEILQ
-156 VIEEYHKAMLDSERG
+156 VIESYHKAMLDAERG
-171 IDNSDKMAKLFEQMD
+171 IDNSDQMSKLFEKMD

-197 KEVLGKLGLHDTD
+197 KEVLGKLGLHDTE

-250 IEWLEDYLA
+250 IEWLEDYLS
-259 KANLAIFMVTHDR
+259 KANLALFMVTHDR

-362 IELSVS
+362 IELTVS
-368 TQRLGNKILEID
+368 TQRLGNKILEIEKIGKSFDD
-380 KISKS
+380 KTLVKD
-385 YGEKKLI
+385 
-392 EEFSYIF
+392 FSYIF
-399 KKKDRIGIVGP
+399 KKKDRIGIIGP

-419 QMITGLIEP
+419 KMITGLLDP
-428 DQGKVTQGQTTL
+428 DHGKVTAGQTTA

-454 KRLIDVVKEV
+454 KRLIDVVKDI
-464 AEVVTLNKGQTITVG
+464 AEVVVLDKGQTITVS
-479 QFLNQFG
+479 QFLTQFG

-502 ERRRLQLLMVL
+502 ERRRLQLLLVL
-513 IRNPN
+513 IKNPN

-573 IRDFPGNYTDYREW
+573 IRDFPGNYTDFREW
-587 EKEESTKYQVSSTKT
+587 EEENADQKANPSTQP
-602 IEARDK
+602 
-608 SQETKEEKKV
+608 KV
-618 EEAEKSVSKIKASYK
+618 EPKSVQVEVPVIQEAASPKLKASYK
-633 QKQEFKKTNEQIAKL
+633 QKQEFKKVNETIAQLEAEKAILTDQITVGTPDVNLLLTWTTRLQAID
-648 EGEKEKI
+648 GEL
-655 TAQIG
+655 
-660 AGIEDHEELLKLSN
+660 EELELS
-674 RIAEIDSELEGLE
+674 
-687 MIWLEL
+687 WLEL
-693 SELEGI
+693 SELDGI
-699 ED
+699 AD